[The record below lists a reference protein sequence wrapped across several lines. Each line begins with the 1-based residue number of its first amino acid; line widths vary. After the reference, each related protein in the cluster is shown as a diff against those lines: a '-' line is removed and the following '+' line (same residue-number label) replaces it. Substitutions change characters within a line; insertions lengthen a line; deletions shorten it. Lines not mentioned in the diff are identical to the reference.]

1 MKRPK
6 PTAVVAALAIVAA
19 GAFHDLSWQLV
30 DYEIQG
36 NWRALTQWFPLLALA
51 LVAARGWR
59 DRFVS
64 AACMAVA
71 VMGSTTT
78 MCSAAWLAVRW
89 DPHVWSCSREFSNA
103 MVLLSALAACVA
115 LTYWKR

>member
-1 MKRPK
+1 VRRR
-6 PTAVVAALAIVAA
+6 TAGAALLIVFA

-30 DYEIQG
+30 DYDQQG
-36 NWRALTQWFPLLALA
+36 NWRAMTQFMPLLALA
-51 LVAARGWR
+51 IVAARGWR
-59 DRFVS
+59 DRFIS

-78 MCSAAWLAVRW
+78 LCSAAWFAIRW
-89 DPHVWSCSREFSNA
+89 DPQSWSCSREFSNS
-103 MVLLSALAACVA
+103 MVLLSAMLACVA